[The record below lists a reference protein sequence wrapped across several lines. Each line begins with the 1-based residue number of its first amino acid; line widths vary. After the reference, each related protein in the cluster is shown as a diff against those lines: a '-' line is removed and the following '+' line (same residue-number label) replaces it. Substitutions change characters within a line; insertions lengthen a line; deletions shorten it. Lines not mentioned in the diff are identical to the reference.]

1 MGENETFEYYRKTF
15 MRDNYRCVY
24 CNREMLG
31 DIDDWLSLE
40 VDHIIPQA
48 IKKDDDRDNL
58 ATSCNVCNKMKSS
71 YYNPEIE
78 NRSTRKE
85 KIAFIAIYIAGKRE
99 VEQKRWR
106 KAAMQYNYY
115 LENNNE
121 PVDDSELKVI
131 RIEK

>member
-1 MGENETFEYYRKTF
+1 MGEKETFQYYRKTF

-24 CNREMLG
+24 CKREMLG

-78 NRSTRKE
+78 KRSTRKE